1 MPNTFVELFR
11 LYLELTCKNIFI
23 LSEDHQNSKT
33 ALNKLKLREE
43 NFQQLRNI

>member
-23 LSEDHQNSKT
+23 LREHQNSKT